1 MFAPRLIHRK
11 RFSPLNGVLTVAV
24 IVPMILGALSSYR
37 AVVQV
42 RSLHLRASETILHG
56 GSTVGVKV
64 VTSGRTPVD
73 VGVELVQG
81 LHSDTL
87 ATLKIR
93 SNSEPVLDPRSRT
106 DSLSVTLTTAMIARF
121 QKGPA
126 VVRVTAN
133 GRRQFLRLP
142 PPEVRTLSVEIP

>member
-1 MFAPRLIHRK
+1 MD
-11 RFSPLNGVLTVAV
+11 
-24 IVPMILGALSSYR
+24 VP
-37 AVVQV
+37 
-42 RSLHLRASETILHG
+42 
-56 GSTVGVKV
+56 
-64 VTSGRTPVD
+64 
-73 VGVELVQG
+73 VELVQG